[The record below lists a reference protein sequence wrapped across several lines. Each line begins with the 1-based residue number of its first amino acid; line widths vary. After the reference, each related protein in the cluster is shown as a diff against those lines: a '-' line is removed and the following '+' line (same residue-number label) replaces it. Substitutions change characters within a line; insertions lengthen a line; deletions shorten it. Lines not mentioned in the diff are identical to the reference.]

1 MGEENRTYTQGEVN
15 ELIEAYERQ
24 NAELTGRAEAA
35 EKASAKTRIQTDFI
49 SKAITAGIKYVDD
62 AYKLA
67 DLSELQVTKTEI
79 YGMDDV
85 VKNLAAERPY
95 LLHEDQ
101 TRKGRRSQRSIGGP
115 TNTSK

>member
-1 MGEENRTYTQGEVN
+1 MGEENKTYTQEEVN

-24 NAELTGRAEAA
+24 KSELTDRTEAA

-49 SKAITAGIKYVDD
+49 SKAITAGIKYVDS

-79 YGMDDV
+79 YGMDDA
-85 VKNLAAERPY
+85 VKKLAAEKPY

-101 TRKGRRSQRSIGGP
+101 IKKARRTQRSIGGP
-115 TNTSK
+115 TNNSK

>member
-1 MGEENRTYTQGEVN
+1 MGEENRTYSQEEVN
-15 ELIEAYERQ
+15 ELIEAYEKQ
-24 NAELTGRAEAA
+24 KTELTDRAEAA

-79 YGMDDV
+79 YGMDDA
-85 VKNLAAERPY
+85 VKRLATERPY
-95 LLHEDQ
+95 LLHDDQ
-101 TRKGRRSQRSIGGP
+101 IKKARRTQRSIGGP
-115 TNTSK
+115 TNNSK